1 MNSLSLSLHDTM
13 KINQTNYCIIH
24 LRMPRTLKLSSQ
36 LFAQHIVANSSHLS
50 RTAPSL
56 LNVTLFNE
64 GEIATG
70 TDHASNHF

>member
-1 MNSLSLSLHDTM
+1 
-13 KINQTNYCIIH
+13 
-24 LRMPRTLKLSSQ
+24 MPRTLKLSSQ

-50 RTAPSL
+50 RTTPSL